1 LRMSVVGANRTSS
14 DVRYPVAD
22 GVPAQPVDATQA
34 LNLSAGVS
42 NCKVS
47 RGRSIEQPTTFQFV
61 VNLNAAKTLSLNLP
75 PNDTRVCRR
84 GDRVSAAT
92 SGSGTNQRFEVG
104 IRSAWRWVSRRRVRA
119 LSPKP
124 REAGKPS
131 KNWCCQTG
139 LNCRP
144 LHYQWRSLV
153 SRISRNNKHLGLFA
167 LRCCESFQSASAER
181 RKVSSVAKPVPIRGR
196 VRI

>member
-1 LRMSVVGANRTSS
+1 MSVVGANRTSS

-124 REAGKPS
+124 REAGSLRK
-131 KNWCCQTG
+131 TG
-139 LNCRP
+139 AARQDWAVDLSITNGG
-144 LHYQWRSLV
+144 V
-153 SRISRNNKHLGLFA
+153 
-167 LRCCESFQSASAER
+167 
-181 RKVSSVAKPVPIRGR
+181 
-196 VRI
+196 